1 MIFNYRTRPFRE
13 RNDADAVAARAEI
26 QAELLQV
33 FPFGLGKRNM
43 ATYEGDLS
51 QYEIFLELKEAANDE
66 WLIENSETGK
76 GLNLFFYGDEN
87 NKGLLDSLEDIKN
100 YEPLIKTTA
109 EGKKIYKDEASLLT
123 YLSNNK
129 KTQVGRDRL
138 LKWGQQIS
146 EQYPE
151 FGALFKEKL
160 LGYVELKIAEET
172 D

>member
-1 MIFNYRTRPFRE
+1 M
-13 RNDADAVAARAEI
+13 
-26 QAELLQV
+26 
-33 FPFGLGKRNM
+33 
-43 ATYEGDLS
+43 
-51 QYEIFLELKEAANDE
+51 
-66 WLIENSETGK
+66 
-76 GLNLFFYGDEN
+76 
-87 NKGLLDSLEDIKN
+87 
-100 YEPLIKTTA
+100 
-109 EGKKIYKDEASLLT
+109 T